1 MLRVCERPA
10 WLLAAGQ
17 SNTGGGEAQRE
28 GLGGQGRGWGF
39 KCEQKLL
46 EGFEQGCGLAS
57 FILYRRAPSKG
68 TVTSVQVV
76 VGEPERWPRSGRG
89 EAVKP

>member
-1 MLRVCERPA
+1 M
-10 WLLAAGQ
+10 
-17 SNTGGGEAQRE
+17 
-28 GLGGQGRGWGF
+28 GF
-39 KCEQKLL
+39 YLKCEQKLL

-76 VGEPERWPRSGRG
+76 VGEPERWPLGH
-89 EAVKP
+89 